1 MYIWYTQVGDLS
13 LEQLVRALVVV
24 SLLQGVQ
31 RILVYVGLVGELQ
44 DSLFSTTVGGK
55 GVKVYRR
62 M

>member
-1 MYIWYTQVGDLS
+1 MHS
-13 LEQLVRALVVV
+13 SSR

-31 RILVYVGLVGELQ
+31 RVLVYVGLVGELQ
-44 DSLFSTTVGGK
+44 DSLFSTTVGGE